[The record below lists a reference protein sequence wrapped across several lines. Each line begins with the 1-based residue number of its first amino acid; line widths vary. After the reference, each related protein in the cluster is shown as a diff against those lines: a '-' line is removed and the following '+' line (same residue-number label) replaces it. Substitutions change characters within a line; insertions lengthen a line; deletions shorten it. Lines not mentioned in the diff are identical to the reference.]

1 MQSEKLITRSLRQN
15 FHASIVIVADPSS
28 DPKRVCLALDEPAET
43 DALHAS
49 ADEETAGLNRSFGVS
64 HFF

>member
-1 MQSEKLITRSLRQN
+1 LIARALREN
-15 FHASIVIVADPSS
+15 FHASIVIIAHPAGDSEHV
-28 DPKRVCLALDEPAET
+28 RFALDEPAET

-49 ADEETAGLNRSFGVS
+49 ADEESASLNRFFGRS